1 MKRNQKRTLS
11 KVLAYIFQI
20 SLALIFVLPL
30 VWMIVS
36 SLKPEADL
44 FKDMSS
50 IATFFVSNPSLDNY
64 KEMLSRSL
72 VLKSTLNSMIYIVLI
87 LLIGIPV
94 NALCGYA
101 LARLRFPGKNL
112 ILSAIIAL
120 YIVPFET
127 VVLPLYL
134 VSNTLKITNTFF
146 ALFLPFIGN
155 CFNIFLFRQFFMSL
169 PKELEEAASIDG
181 CGVLGTFV
189 KVVLPNTKPVIA
201 TATVLTIVTHWS
213 DFMWPLM
220 AVTSPEHKT
229 IQLAIQGFFTD
240 PPVRYAPIMAALVF
254 STIPILIVYLL
265 LQKYYVQGIMS
276 SGIKG

>member
-20 SLALIFVLPL
+20 SLSLIFVLPL

-101 LARLRFPGKNL
+101 LARLRFPGKNF
-112 ILSAIIAL
+112 ILSAII
-120 YIVPFET
+120 
-127 VVLPLYL
+127 
-134 VSNTLKITNTFF
+134 
-146 ALFLPFIGN
+146 
-155 CFNIFLFRQFFMSL
+155 
-169 PKELEEAASIDG
+169 
-181 CGVLGTFV
+181 
-189 KVVLPNTKPVIA
+189 VVLPNTKPVIA
-201 TATVLTIVTHWS
+201 TAAVLTIVTHWS

-220 AVTSPEHKT
+220 AVTSPEYKT

>member
-20 SLALIFVLPL
+20 SLSLIFVLPL

-94 NALCGYA
+94 NALCGYV
-101 LARLRFPGKNL
+101 LARLRFPGKNF
-112 ILSAIIAL
+112 ILSAII
-120 YIVPFET
+120 
-127 VVLPLYL
+127 
-134 VSNTLKITNTFF
+134 
-146 ALFLPFIGN
+146 
-155 CFNIFLFRQFFMSL
+155 
-169 PKELEEAASIDG
+169 
-181 CGVLGTFV
+181 
-189 KVVLPNTKPVIA
+189 VVLPNTKPVIA
-201 TATVLTIVTHWS
+201 IATVLTIVTHWS

-265 LQKYYVQGIMS
+265 LQ
-276 SGIKG
+276 

>member
-20 SLALIFVLPL
+20 SLSLIFVLPL

-169 PKELEEAASIDG
+169 S
-181 CGVLGTFV
+181 
-189 KVVLPNTKPVIA
+189 
-201 TATVLTIVTHWS
+201 
-213 DFMWPLM
+213 
-220 AVTSPEHKT
+220 
-229 IQLAIQGFFTD
+229 
-240 PPVRYAPIMAALVF
+240 
-254 STIPILIVYLL
+254 LIH
-265 LQKYYVQGIMS
+265 I
-276 SGIKG
+276 

>member
-20 SLALIFVLPL
+20 SLSLIFVLPL

-94 NALCGYA
+94 NALCGYV
-101 LARLRFPGKNL
+101 LARLRFPGKNF
-112 ILSAIIAL
+112 ILSAII
-120 YIVPFET
+120 
-127 VVLPLYL
+127 
-134 VSNTLKITNTFF
+134 
-146 ALFLPFIGN
+146 
-155 CFNIFLFRQFFMSL
+155 
-169 PKELEEAASIDG
+169 
-181 CGVLGTFV
+181 
-189 KVVLPNTKPVIA
+189 VVLPNTKPVIA
-201 TATVLTIVTHWS
+201 IATVLTIVTHWS

-276 SGIKG
+276 SGIKR

>member
-20 SLALIFVLPL
+20 SLSLIFVLPL

-94 NALCGYA
+94 NALCGYV
-101 LARLRFPGKNL
+101 LARLRFPGKNF
-112 ILSAIIAL
+112 ILSAII
-120 YIVPFET
+120 
-127 VVLPLYL
+127 
-134 VSNTLKITNTFF
+134 
-146 ALFLPFIGN
+146 
-155 CFNIFLFRQFFMSL
+155 
-169 PKELEEAASIDG
+169 
-181 CGVLGTFV
+181 
-189 KVVLPNTKPVIA
+189 VVLPNTKPVIA
-201 TATVLTIVTHWS
+201 IATVLTIVTHWS

-240 PPVRYAPIMAALVF
+240 PPVRYAPIMAVLVF

-276 SGIKG
+276 SGIKR

>member
-20 SLALIFVLPL
+20 SLSLIFVLPL

-134 VSNTLKITNTFF
+134 VSNYKYILCIISTFY
-146 ALFLPFIGN
+146 
-155 CFNIFLFRQFFMSL
+155 R
-169 PKELEEAASIDG
+169 
-181 CGVLGTFV
+181 
-189 KVVLPNTKPVIA
+189 
-201 TATVLTIVTHWS
+201 
-213 DFMWPLM
+213 
-220 AVTSPEHKT
+220 
-229 IQLAIQGFFTD
+229 
-240 PPVRYAPIMAALVF
+240 
-254 STIPILIVYLL
+254 
-265 LQKYYVQGIMS
+265 
-276 SGIKG
+276 

>member
-20 SLALIFVLPL
+20 SLSLIFVLPL

-94 NALCGYA
+94 NALCGYV
-101 LARLRFPGKNL
+101 LARLRFPGKNF
-112 ILSAIIAL
+112 ILSAII
-120 YIVPFET
+120 
-127 VVLPLYL
+127 
-134 VSNTLKITNTFF
+134 
-146 ALFLPFIGN
+146 
-155 CFNIFLFRQFFMSL
+155 
-169 PKELEEAASIDG
+169 
-181 CGVLGTFV
+181 
-189 KVVLPNTKPVIA
+189 VVLPNTKPVIA
-201 TATVLTIVTHWS
+201 IATVLTIVTHWS

>member
-20 SLALIFVLPL
+20 SLSLIFVLPL

-101 LARLRFPGKNL
+101 LARLRFPGKNF
-112 ILSAIIAL
+112 ILSAII
-120 YIVPFET
+120 
-127 VVLPLYL
+127 
-134 VSNTLKITNTFF
+134 
-146 ALFLPFIGN
+146 
-155 CFNIFLFRQFFMSL
+155 
-169 PKELEEAASIDG
+169 
-181 CGVLGTFV
+181 
-189 KVVLPNTKPVIA
+189 VVLPNTKPVIA
-201 TATVLTIVTHWS
+201 TAAVLTIVTHWS

-240 PPVRYAPIMAALVF
+240 PPVRYAPIMAVLVF

-276 SGIKG
+276 SGIK

>member
-20 SLALIFVLPL
+20 SLSLIFVLPL

-94 NALCGYA
+94 NALCGYV
-101 LARLRFPGKNL
+101 LARLRFPGKNF
-112 ILSAIIAL
+112 ILSAII
-120 YIVPFET
+120 
-127 VVLPLYL
+127 
-134 VSNTLKITNTFF
+134 
-146 ALFLPFIGN
+146 
-155 CFNIFLFRQFFMSL
+155 
-169 PKELEEAASIDG
+169 
-181 CGVLGTFV
+181 
-189 KVVLPNTKPVIA
+189 VVLPNTKPVIA
-201 TATVLTIVTHWS
+201 IATVLTIVTHWS

-240 PPVRYAPIMAALVF
+240 PPVRYAPIMAVLVF

>member
-1 MKRNQKRTLS
+1 MKRNQKTTLS

-20 SLALIFVLPL
+20 SLSLIFVLPL

-94 NALCGYA
+94 NALCGYV
-101 LARLRFPGKNL
+101 LARLRFPGKNF
-112 ILSAIIAL
+112 ILSAII
-120 YIVPFET
+120 
-127 VVLPLYL
+127 
-134 VSNTLKITNTFF
+134 
-146 ALFLPFIGN
+146 
-155 CFNIFLFRQFFMSL
+155 
-169 PKELEEAASIDG
+169 
-181 CGVLGTFV
+181 
-189 KVVLPNTKPVIA
+189 VVLPNTKPVIA
-201 TATVLTIVTHWS
+201 IATVLTIVTHWS

-276 SGIKG
+276 SGIK